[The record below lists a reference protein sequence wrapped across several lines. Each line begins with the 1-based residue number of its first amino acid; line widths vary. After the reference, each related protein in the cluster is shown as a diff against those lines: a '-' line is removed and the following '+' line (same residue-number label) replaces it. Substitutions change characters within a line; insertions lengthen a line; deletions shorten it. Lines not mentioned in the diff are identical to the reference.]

1 MTPASDLPTGAAA
14 TAYVAAEVPAAVRPA
29 LAARVAAAS
38 VEIEVRFFKQKVPL
52 LLLCE
57 DC

>member
-38 VEIEVRFFKQKVPL
+38 VEIEVRFF
-52 LLLCE
+52 
-57 DC
+57 